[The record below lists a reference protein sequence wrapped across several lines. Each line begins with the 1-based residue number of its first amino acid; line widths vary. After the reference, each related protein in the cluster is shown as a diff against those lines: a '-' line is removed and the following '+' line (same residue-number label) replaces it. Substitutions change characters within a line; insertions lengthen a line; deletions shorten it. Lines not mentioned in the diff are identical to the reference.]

1 LQGQTITLP
10 LLAISTL
17 AAIALPR
24 IISQGSAVMIK
35 SLKRKHGISASTVAI
50 RPQTPAYV
58 RWLVIAILAILALGL
73 SWAMY
78 DAGRKFAGFDKTET
92 SDELNRL
99 SQLNARLERDNEE
112 LRMKL
117 AGLDRQ
123 LQMDLVAREDIAKQV
138 KILENENIRLK
149 EDLAFFQNLGGG
161 GGKSEQKVSIGRL
174 KLERGKLPGEY
185 RYSLLLVQSG
195 PRAKDFQGSLEFAV
209 HFQQN
214 GEKMIIPI
222 ASDSSAPMLDVNFR
236 FYQRIENTF
245 HLSPDAIV
253 DRMQVKV
260 FEKGVSQARLMQ
272 TVNLSL

>member
-1 LQGQTITLP
+1 
-10 LLAISTL
+10 
-17 AAIALPR
+17 
-24 IISQGSAVMIK
+24 MIK
-35 SLKRKHGISASTVAI
+35 SLKRKHGISASRVAI

-73 SWAMY
+73 SWGMY
-78 DAGRKFAGFDKTET
+78 EAGRKFAGFDKTET

-99 SQLNARLERDNEE
+99 SQLNTRLERDNEE

-149 EDLAFFQNLGGG
+149 EDLAFFQNLGAG

-185 RYSLLLVQSG
+185 RYVLLLVQSG

-214 GEKMIIPI
+214 GEKMMTPI
-222 ASDSSAPMLDVNFR
+222 VSDSSAPMLDVNFR

-245 HLSPDAIV
+245 HLPPDAVV
-253 DRMQVKV
+253 DSMQVKV

>member
-1 LQGQTITLP
+1 
-10 LLAISTL
+10 
-17 AAIALPR
+17 
-24 IISQGSAVMIK
+24 MIK
-35 SLKRKHGISASTVAI
+35 SLKRKHGISAARVAI

-58 RWLVIAILAILALGL
+58 RWVLIAILAVLALGL
-73 SWAMY
+73 SWGMY
-78 DAGRKFAGFDKTET
+78 DAGRKFAGFDKNET

-99 SQLNARLERDNEE
+99 SEVNDRLERDNAE
-112 LRMKL
+112 LRMRL

-123 LQMDLVAREDIAKQV
+123 LQMDLVAREDIAKHV
-138 KILENENIRLK
+138 KILENENTLLK
-149 EDLAFFQNLGGG
+149 EDLAFFQNLGSVS
-161 GGKSEQKVSIGRL
+161 GKSEQKVSIGRL

-214 GEKMIIPI
+214 GEKMMIPI
-222 ASDSSAPMLDVNFR
+222 ASDGSTQMLDVNFR

-245 HLSPDAIV
+245 HLPNDAIV
-253 DRMQVKV
+253 DSMQVKV

>member
-1 LQGQTITLP
+1 
-10 LLAISTL
+10 
-17 AAIALPR
+17 
-24 IISQGSAVMIK
+24 MIK
-35 SLKRKHGISASTVAI
+35 SLKRKYGISTPRVAI
-50 RPQTPAYV
+50 RPQTPPYV

-73 SWAMY
+73 SWGMY
-78 DAGRKFAGFDKTET
+78 ETGRKFAGFDKTET

-99 SQLNARLERDNEE
+99 SQMNTRLKRDNEE

-123 LQMDLVAREDIAKQV
+123 LQMDIVAREDIAKQV

-149 EDLAFFQNLGGG
+149 EDLAFFQNLGAG

-185 RYSLLLVQSG
+185 RYVLLLVQSG

-214 GEKMIIPI
+214 GEKMMTPI
-222 ASDSSAPMLDVNFR
+222 ASDSSAAMLDVNFR

-245 HLSPDAIV
+245 HLPPDAIV
-253 DRMQVKV
+253 DGMQVKV

>member
-1 LQGQTITLP
+1 
-10 LLAISTL
+10 
-17 AAIALPR
+17 
-24 IISQGSAVMIK
+24 MIK
-35 SLKRKHGISASTVAI
+35 SLKKKYGISAPRVTI

-58 RWLVIAILAILALGL
+58 RWIVIAILAVLAMGL
-73 SWAMY
+73 SLGMY
-78 DAGRKFAGFDKTET
+78 EAGRRFAGLDKNET
-92 SDELNRL
+92 GNEPERL
-99 SQLNARLERDNEE
+99 SQSNTRLERENEE

-117 AGLDRQ
+117 ASLDRQ

-138 KILENENIRLK
+138 KTLENENIRLK
-149 EDLAFFQNLGGG
+149 EDLAFFQNLGSV

-222 ASDSSAPMLDVNFR
+222 ASDTSSQMLDVNFR

-245 HLSPDAIV
+245 HLPTDAIV
-253 DRMQVKV
+253 DGMQVKV
-260 FEKGVSQARLMQ
+260 FEKGVAQARLMQ